1 MPIDKSLLTGSTTTL
16 ILKLLEEKDMYG
28 YEMIETLAN
37 KSDHTFDLKAGTLY
51 PILHGLEKKELV
63 ESYEKKADNDRLRK
77 YYHLTKKGKNLLTE
91 KKEEWTIFSN
101 AVNSVLNGGLSY
113 ASI

>member
-63 ESYEKKADNDRLRK
+63 ESYEQKADNDRLRK
-77 YYHLTKKGKNLLTE
+77 YYHLTKKGKNILKE
-91 KKEEWTIFSN
+91 KQEEWTVFSN

-113 ASI
+113 ASV